1 MNTCISIYSSIIHNS
16 QKLETTQLSTI
27 RRINKQNWVI
37 FMQGN
42 YYSAIKRP
50 QLLIHATRMIFKALG

>member
-1 MNTCISIYSSIIHNS
+1 MNTCISIYSNISHNS
-16 QKLETTQLSTI
+16 QKLETTQLSII